1 MLSAMNPPRTYL
13 SYLLRLWRSDETA
26 PWRAS
31 LEDARTHEQHAFAE
45 TERLFVFLCEQ
56 MHITDPEGSDPTNQ
70 DQTGGK
76 A

>member
-1 MLSAMNPPRTYL
+1 MNPPRTYL
-13 SYLLRLWRSDETA
+13 SYLLRLWRSDENA
-26 PWRAS
+26 SWRAS

-45 TERLFVFLCEQ
+45 TDRLFAFLCEQ
-56 MHITDPEGSDPTNQ
+56 LQTADPEDSAMTNQ

>member
-13 SYLLRLWRSDETA
+13 SYLLRLWRNDETA
-26 PWRAS
+26 TWRAS

-45 TERLFVFLCEQ
+45 TDRLFAFLCEQ
-56 MHITDPEGSDPTNQ
+56 MLAAAPGETETTNP

-76 A
+76 T